1 MGEAKDT
8 EDNNALA
15 QMLHD
20 EEKIVTIKRLEK
32 NGADV
37 RGPQHFVIPRL

>member
-1 MGEAKDT
+1 MGEAEDT

-20 EEKIVTIKRLEK
+20 EEKYVIMKMLDK
-32 NGADV
+32 NWSTC
-37 RGPQHFVIPRL
+37 